1 MKNFHKILF
10 IITIAIFTTILVQT
24 IWHPFNI
31 KKLYGNT
38 DKVELPKLNLK
49 NYSDGSFQK
58 DFDKY
63 LTQNFGFREFAIRLY
78 NQYLWTCYAKENVAH
93 IVPGKDNWLF
103 YKHHIDDYYGQE
115 MYNWQSSSE
124 TAIELYEREIDL
136 MKKLRD
142 VLKTYD
148 IEFLMFVA
156 PDKAYI
162 YPEYLPEQEFDTTTI
177 NARKYYISRLKE
189 EGFPCIDMTEMFI
202 NMKDTVDYPLMPS
215 KGAHWNNTCVYGI
228 DTLLRV
234 METLKGDKL
243 AEFSYGEAI
252 PSYRYLDEESD
263 IEGYMNLLWKKPTPK
278 RFKTK
283 ERQFEIVKDSTTIMP
298 NVLFVGNSYLFQV
311 YNYVPV
317 EEIFSDMNHWYYNRT
332 SYAGFDRKYN
342 KLDNIDRLQTLL
354 SSDYVVWFA
363 DGCQIYKTSYGFV
376 EDAIFRLCITDERCE
391 EVRNIVADRI
401 FKDKI
406 SNPNESKDSLTLMKE
421 AKIQAYNTIKNN
433 PDKYFEELQG
443 DETPTSRNKKAT
455 NIIAGKQIIK
465 DEVWFEKLKSYATL
479 NGITTDK
486 ALAVEINNLNSNKPL
501 IRDMELSII
510 DDNQYNN
517 LVNKTIEEIKANP
530 KSVEKIKQKA
540 IKTNKT
546 LEQAI
551 IDDAKWIVNQ
561 KLNKVNAKTK

>member
-63 LTQNFGFREFAIRLY
+63 LTQNFGFREFSLRLY

-263 IEGYMNLLWKKPTPK
+263 IEGYMNLLWKKPIPK
-278 RFKTK
+278 KFKTK
-283 ERQFEIVKDSTTIMP
+283 ERQFEIVKDSTTVMP

-311 YNYVPV
+311 YDYVPV
-317 EEIFSDMNHWYYNRT
+317 EEIFSNMNHWYYNRT

-401 FKDKI
+401 FKNKT

-421 AKIQAYNTIKNN
+421 SKIQAYNTIKNN

-443 DETPTSRNKKAT
+443 DETPTSRNKRVT

-465 DEVWFEKLKSYATL
+465 DGVWYEKLKSYATL
-479 NGITTDK
+479 NSITTDK

-530 KSVEKIKQKA
+530 KSMEKIKQKA

-551 IDDAKWIVNQ
+551 IDDAKWIANQ
-561 KLNKVNAKTK
+561 KLNKVNTKTK